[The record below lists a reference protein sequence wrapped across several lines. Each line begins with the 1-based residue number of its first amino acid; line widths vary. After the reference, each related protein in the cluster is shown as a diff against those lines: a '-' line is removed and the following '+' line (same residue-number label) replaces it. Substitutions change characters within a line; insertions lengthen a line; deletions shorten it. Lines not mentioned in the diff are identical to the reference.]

1 LLVDEFFCIEIENVE
16 IDLYRYQIT
25 PSKYLQLED
34 IYEQKKRSQRKLNLP
49 PNSIMKYEKHHMVPI
64 MDIV

>member
-1 LLVDEFFCIEIENVE
+1 MNF
-16 IDLYRYQIT
+16 LYRDRECRNRLVSLPDYSS
-25 PSKYLQLED
+25 SKYLQLED
-34 IYEQKKRSQRKLNLP
+34 IYEQKKRSQGKLNLP